1 MLTEHPPPCPAGHD
15 FIPGRTIVG
24 WQPCMCQGGAGHR
37 TYWCAVHDVEVMV
50 PIVGWYS
57 SDRAKRYSEGTRWD
71 GNNNVSLA
79 TGDQWRHQQL
89 VRTAGGRWV
98 LSSWSDW
105 QGSRELH
112 EFVSDDAAL
121 AWLIACEYTE
131 ADIER
136 ITGEQIEEERAPGRP
151 EIGPAF
157 SVRFP
162 AALLARVDE
171 ARGETSRA
179 AWLRQAAEA
188 TLT

>member
-1 MLTEHPPPCPAGHD
+1 MTRIHVTQTSTDDDYEPE
-15 FIPGRTIVG
+15 
-24 WQPCMCQGGAGHR
+24 Q
-37 TYWCAVHDVEVMV
+37 
-50 PIVGWYS
+50 IVGWYS
-57 SDRAKRYSEGTRWD
+57 SDKATAYGEGTRWD
-71 GNNNVSLA
+71 GSNNVSLI
-79 TGDQWRHQQL
+79 TGDQFSHQRL
-89 VRTAGGRWV
+89 IRTAGGRWV
-98 LSSWSDW
+98 LNSWSDW
-105 QGSRELH
+105 QGSRERY
-112 EFVSDDAAL
+112 EFITRDQAL

-162 AALLARVDE
+162 ATLLARVDE

-188 TLT
+188 ALT